1 VTTQHTESALALYSH
16 YVWRTVLLMN
26 ARELHEGAIV
36 FDGLIIAK
44 WSREVFADMRRG
56 GLTAAKELRK
66 KVRSDPNLHT

>member
-1 VTTQHTESALALYSH
+1 
-16 YVWRTVLLMN
+16 MN